1 MTDQA
6 EPRLERDLDTEGGV
20 YRPAVEGRQRT
31 PSRQAGDYRD
41 GLRSRRWK
49 AAPLQNPEVEKTD
62 PRIAVLVI
70 VLMSALTLGV
80 LILGYGVL
88 GLWDLP
94 A

>member
-6 EPRLERDLDTEGGV
+6 EPMPQRDHDTGSGV
-20 YRPAVEGRQRT
+20 YRPAVAGRGGAV
-31 PSRQAGDYRD
+31 SRQGGDYRD

-70 VLMSALTLGV
+70 VLMSAVTLGV
-80 LILGYGVL
+80 LVLGYGVL
-88 GLWDLP
+88 GLWSLP
-94 A
+94 T